1 MKKINLPKAI
11 PFFASYYFKKHFW
24 SNISDDDLFVKFL
37 LRLRKKMPFILFE
50 KENGEFLFEIEFNNK
65 PLKLLARGPGSSDVK
80 VLDQVFSKKEYQPIV
95 QEIIKRNREKSIEL
109 IIDAGCNVGYAS
121 VFFKSFFPSANIIAI
136 EAADTNK
143 LQADKNF
150 ALNGLKDIHII
161 HAGVW
166 SSNTF
171 LEIKKDFLDG
181 KEWSFYVAESTVPT
195 DLKGISLL
203 EIYQS
208 SGKGFID
215 ILKIDIEG
223 GEKELFKQP
232 EIMDAVL
239 QKTRFLAIEIHD
251 ETLMRP
257 VIYES
262 LQRNG
267 FDWFD
272 IGESTFAVNKTIA

>member
-1 MKKINLPKAI
+1 MNKYILPKAV
-11 PFFASYYFKKHFW
+11 PFFTNYYFKKHFW
-24 SNISDDDLFVKFL
+24 GKISDRDLFVKFL
-37 LRLRKKMPFILFE
+37 LRLHKKLSFNLFE
-50 KENGEFLFEIEFNNK
+50 KENGEFLFEIESNNMS
-65 PLKLLARGPGSSDVK
+65 LKLITRGPGSSDVK
-80 VLDQVFSKKEYQPIV
+80 VLDQVFSKKEYLPLV
-95 QEIIKRNREKSIEL
+95 QKIQKRNLENSIQL

-121 VFFKSFFPSANIIAI
+121 VYFKTFFPSANIIAI

-150 ALNGLKDIHII
+150 ALNGLSDIKMM

-181 KEWSFYVAESTVPT
+181 KEWSFYVAESVVPT

-203 EIYQS
+203 DIYKN
-208 SGKGFID
+208 SGKKFID

-232 EIMDAVL
+232 EIMDDVL

-251 ETLMRP
+251 ETQMRP

-262 LQRNG
+262 LKRNG

-272 IGESTFAVNKTIA
+272 IGESTFAINKTIA

>member
-1 MKKINLPKAI
+1 MNKYILPKLV
-11 PFFASYYFKKHFW
+11 PFFTNYYFKKHFW
-24 SNISDDDLFVKFL
+24 GKISDRDLFVKFL
-37 LRLRKKMPFILFE
+37 LRLHKKLSFNLFE
-50 KENGEFLFEIEFNNK
+50 KQNGEFLFEIESNNMS
-65 PLKLLARGPGSSDVK
+65 LKLITRGPGSSDVK
-80 VLDQVFSKKEYQPIV
+80 VLDQVFSKKEYLPLV
-95 QEIIKRNREKSIEL
+95 QKIQKRNLENSIQL

-121 VFFKSFFPSANIIAI
+121 VYFKTFFPSANIIAI

-150 ALNGLKDIHII
+150 ALNGLSDIKMM

-181 KEWSFYVAESTVPT
+181 KEWSFYVAESVVPT

-203 EIYQS
+203 EIYKN
-208 SGKGFID
+208 SGKKFID

-232 EIMDAVL
+232 EIMDDVL

-251 ETLMRP
+251 ETQMRP

-262 LQRNG
+262 LKRNG

-272 IGESTFAVNKTIA
+272 IGESTFAINKTIA